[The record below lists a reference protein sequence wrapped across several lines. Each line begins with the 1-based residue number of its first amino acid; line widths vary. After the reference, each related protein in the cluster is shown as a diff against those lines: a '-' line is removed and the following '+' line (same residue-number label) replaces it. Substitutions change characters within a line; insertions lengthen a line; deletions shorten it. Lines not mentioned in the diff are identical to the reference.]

1 MRSHARRTSAVAAV
15 LAASL
20 LAAGCDFDGAYDL
33 PLPGGPVDADES
45 FTVTA
50 EFADIL
56 NVVPRSEVKVND
68 VTVGEVTEVWREGWH
83 AGVELRIKDG
93 VELPDNAVAEIRQ
106 TSLLGEKYVAL
117 MPPPGGREQGGLSDG
132 DHLPLAV
139 TGRNPEVEEVLGALS
154 FLLNGGGVA
163 QLKTISHE
171 LNTVMEGRQDRIG
184 HLLGELDTLVGS
196 LDRQKEEIV
205 EAMAAINRLAAT
217 LNREQDTVVEAIDTM
232 GPAIAVLADQH
243 EQLMAMLRSLD
254 RLGEVGTRVIE
265 GTRENLL
272 ADLRHLR
279 PILRRLNE
287 AGQSLPNAMDLF
299 ISFPFPKEAS
309 EVVQGDYADT
319 EIAMD
324 ISIDNIIAQLE
335 KRTGRKIPLP
345 EVHVPGLPGAPGL
358 PGTPELP
365 GAPEL
370 PGLPGLTGDLGGGV
384 VGRSGGLLGGGLG

>member
-1 MRSHARRTSAVAAV
+1 MRTTSRRTAALAV
-15 LAASL
+15 LLVGSL
-20 LAAGCDFDGAYDL
+20 LASGCRFDGAYDL
-33 PLPGGPVDADES
+33 PLPGGPVDPDHA

-50 EFADIL
+50 EFEDIL
-56 NVVPRSEVKVND
+56 NLVPRSEVKVND

-83 AGVELRIKDG
+83 AGVEMRIQNG
-93 VELPDNAVAEIRQ
+93 VDLPDNAVALIRQ

-117 MPPPGGREQGGLSDG
+117 LPPPGKRAQGELSDG
-132 DHLPLAV
+132 DHLPLAA

-163 QLKTISHE
+163 QLKTISTE
-171 LNTVMEGRQDRIG
+171 LNTVMEGRQERIG

-205 EAMAAINRLAAT
+205 DAMAAINRLTAT
-217 LNREQDTVVEAIDTM
+217 LNREQDAVVEAMDTM
-232 GPAIAVLADQH
+232 GPAIAVLADQRR
-243 EQLMAMLRSLD
+243 QLMSMLRSLD

-279 PILRRLNE
+279 PILRNLNE

-324 ISIDNIIAQLE
+324 LSIDNIVAQLE
-335 KRTGRKIPLP
+335 QRTGRELPLP
-345 EVHVPGLPGAPGL
+345 EVEVPTLPGRPEAPDA
-358 PGTPELP
+358 PDT
-365 GAPEL
+365 PEL
-370 PGLPGLTGDLGGGV
+370 PGLPGDLGGV
-384 VGRSGGLLGGGLG
+384 VGRGGGLLGGGLG

>member
-1 MRSHARRTSAVAAV
+1 MSARRTTSVVA
-15 LAASL
+15 LLLGSL
-20 LAAGCDFDGAYDL
+20 LATACDFDGAYDL
-33 PLPGGPVDADES
+33 PLPGGPVDDES
-45 FTVTA
+45 SFTITA
-50 EFADIL
+50 EFGDIL

-83 AGVELRIKDG
+83 AGVELRIKDD

-117 MPPPGGREQGGLSDG
+117 LPPRGRPEQGRLSEG
-132 DHLPLAV
+132 DHLPLSV

-163 QLKTISHE
+163 QLKTISVE

-196 LDRQKEEIV
+196 LDEQKHEIV
-205 EAMAAINRLAAT
+205 EAMDAINRLAST
-217 LNREQDTVVEAIDTM
+217 LNREQDAVVEAIDTM
-232 GPAIAVLADQH
+232 GPAIAVLADQQK
-243 EQLMAMLRSLD
+243 QLMRMLRGLNE
-254 RLGEVGTRVIE
+254 LGEVGTRVIE

-279 PILRRLNE
+279 PVLRKLNE
-287 AGQSLPNAMDLF
+287 AGQALPEAMDLM

-324 ISIDNIIAQLE
+324 ISIDNIISQLE
-335 KRTGRKIPLP
+335 RRTGRKIELP
-345 EVHVPGLPGAPGL
+345 EIGPVPAIPGDPKLPETPDLPDPGGL
-358 PGTPELP
+358 
-365 GAPEL
+365 
-370 PGLPGLTGDLGGGV
+370 
-384 VGRSGGLLGGGLG
+384 VGRGGGLLEGGLG

>member
-1 MRSHARRTSAVAAV
+1 MRTPARRTSVVAAV
-15 LAASL
+15 LAGSL

-33 PLPGGPVDADES
+33 PLPGGPVDADRS

-50 EFADIL
+50 EFEDIL

-68 VTVGEVTEVWREGWH
+68 VTVGEVTDVWREGWH
-83 AGVELRIKDG
+83 AGVELRLEDG

-106 TSLLGEKYVAL
+106 SSLLGEKFVAL
-117 MPPPGGREQGGLSDG
+117 MPPPGGRPEGELSDG
-132 DHLPLAV
+132 DHLPLAA

-171 LNTVMEGRQDRIG
+171 LNTVMEGRQERIG

-205 EAMAAINRLAAT
+205 EAMAAINRLAVT

-232 GPAIAVLADQH
+232 GPALEVLADQH
-243 EQLMAMLRSLD
+243 EQLMTMLRSLD
-254 RLGEVGTRVIE
+254 RLGEVGTRVVE

-279 PILRRLNE
+279 PILRKLNE

-299 ISFPFPKEAS
+299 VSFPFPKEAS

-335 KRTGRKIPLP
+335 RRTGREIPLP
-345 EVHVPGLPGAPGL
+345 EVHVPALPETPGLPGTPDL

-365 GAPEL
+365 GL
-370 PGLPGLTGDLGGGV
+370 PGLPDLGGGV
-384 VGRSGGLLGGGLG
+384 VGRSGGLLGSGLG

>member
-1 MRSHARRTSAVAAV
+1 MRTTSRRTAALAV
-15 LAASL
+15 LLVGSL
-20 LAAGCDFDGAYDL
+20 LASGCRFDGAYDL
-33 PLPGGPVDADES
+33 PLPGGPVDPDHA

-50 EFADIL
+50 EFEDIL
-56 NVVPRSEVKVND
+56 NLVPRSEVKVND

-83 AGVELRIKDG
+83 AGVEMRIQNG
-93 VELPDNAVAEIRQ
+93 VDLPDNAVALIRQ

-117 MPPPGGREQGGLSDG
+117 LPPPGKRAQGELSDG
-132 DHLPLAV
+132 DHLPLAA

-163 QLKTISHE
+163 QLKTISTE
-171 LNTVMEGRQDRIG
+171 LNTVMEGRQERIG

-205 EAMAAINRLAAT
+205 DAMAAINRLTAT
-217 LNREQDTVVEAIDTM
+217 LNREQDAVVEAMDTM
-232 GPAIAVLADQH
+232 GPAIAVLADQRR
-243 EQLMAMLRSLD
+243 QLMSMLRSLD

-279 PILRRLNE
+279 PILRNLNE

-324 ISIDNIIAQLE
+324 LSIDNIVAQLE
-335 KRTGRKIPLP
+335 KRTGRELPLP
-345 EVHVPGLPGAPGL
+345 EVRVPTLPGRPEAPDAL
-358 PGTPELP
+358 DT
-365 GAPEL
+365 PEL
-370 PGLPGLTGDLGGGV
+370 PGLPGDLGGV
-384 VGRSGGLLGGGLG
+384 VGRGGGLLGGGLG

>member
-1 MRSHARRTSAVAAV
+1 MRRAAAV
-15 LAASL
+15 TTVLALTAL
-20 LAAGCDFDGAYDL
+20 TAGCDFDGAYDL
-33 PLPGGPVDADES
+33 PLPGGPVAADEG

-50 EFADIL
+50 EFHDIL

-83 AGVELRIKDG
+83 AGVQLRIKDS
-93 VELPDNAVAEIRQ
+93 VDLPDNAVAEIRQ

-117 MPPPGGREQGGLSDG
+117 LPPAAKAGMGRLSEG
-132 DHLPLAV
+132 AHLPLAA

-163 QLKTISHE
+163 QLKTISTE
-171 LNTVMEGRQDRIG
+171 LNTVMSGRQERIG
-184 HLLGELDTLVGS
+184 HLLGELDVLVGS
-196 LDRQKEEIV
+196 LDRQKHEIV
-205 EAMAAINRLAAT
+205 EAMSAIDRLAAT
-217 LNREQDTVVEAIDTM
+217 LNREKETVVRAIDTM

-243 EQLMAMLRSLD
+243 RRLMRMLGALD
-254 RLGEVGTRVIE
+254 RLGEVGTRVVE

-279 PILRRLNE
+279 PVLRRLNE
-287 AGQSLPNAMDLF
+287 AGQALPEAMDLL

-335 KRTGRKIPLP
+335 RRTGRKIPLP
-345 EVHVPGLPGAPGL
+345 QLPEVPA
-358 PGTPELP
+358 
-365 GAPEL
+365 L
-370 PGLPGLTGDLGGGV
+370 PGLPTLPETPDLPGL
-384 VGRSGGLLGGGLG
+384 VGRDGGLLGGGLG

>member
-1 MRSHARRTSAVAAV
+1 MRTAPRRTAALAV
-15 LAASL
+15 LLAGSLFAS
-20 LAAGCDFDGAYDL
+20 GCRFDGAYDL
-33 PLPGGPVDADES
+33 PLPGGPVDPDHA

-50 EFADIL
+50 EFEDIL
-56 NVVPRSEVKVND
+56 NLVPRSEVKVND

-83 AGVELRIKDG
+83 AGVEMRIQTG
-93 VELPDNAVAEIRQ
+93 VELPDNAVALIRQ

-117 MPPPGGREQGGLSDG
+117 LPPPGKRAQGELSDG
-132 DHLPLAV
+132 DHLPLAA

-163 QLKTISHE
+163 QLKTISTE
-171 LNTVMEGRQDRIG
+171 LNTVMEGRQERIG

-205 EAMAAINRLAAT
+205 DAMAAINRLTAT
-217 LNREQDTVVEAIDTM
+217 LNREQDAIVEAMDTM
-232 GPAIAVLADQH
+232 GPAIAVLADQRR
-243 EQLMAMLRSLD
+243 QLMSMLRSLD

-279 PILRRLNE
+279 PILRSLNE

-324 ISIDNIIAQLE
+324 LSIDNIVAQLE
-335 KRTGRKIPLP
+335 QRTGRELPLP
-345 EVHVPGLPGAPGL
+345 EVEVPTLPGRPGAPDA
-358 PGTPELP
+358 PDT
-365 GAPEL
+365 PEL
-370 PGLPGLTGDLGGGV
+370 PGLPGDLGGV
-384 VGRSGGLLGGGLG
+384 VGRGGGLLGGGLG